1 MGARLIVS
9 LLDDVLRRAPKALA
23 LFPGA
28 KKTKLV
34 HLCSYCGNWFSRPHM
49 TVDHV
54 LRKRDGGKNNRE
66 NVVASCRW
74 CNWARES
81 ASDAT
86 KTRFTKIAMNA
97 SASTIVRRLA

>member
-1 MGARLIVS
+1 MS
-9 LLDDVLRRAPKALA
+9 LLMNVLRTTPKALA

-34 HLCSYCGNWFSRPHM
+34 YMCSYCGNWFSKKNM

-66 NVVASCRW
+66 NLVPSCRW
-74 CNWARES
+74 CNWARENGCP
-81 ASDAT
+81 DV
-86 KTRFTKIAMNA
+86 KTRFARVAANA
-97 SASTIVRRLA
+97 AAPNIVRRLA